1 MSCVPNNITST
12 YQESTPKQEELFDPM
27 SMVESLEPIKVSSSL
42 DNSIAMIKETITKL
56 QNQGIR
62 ISYNETDEPLEHKIT
77 ITIDK

>member
-1 MSCVPNNITST
+1 
-12 YQESTPKQEELFDPM
+12 M

-42 DNSIAMIKETITKL
+42 DNSIAMIKEIITKL